1 MMSTPN
7 LPSSLRNFDDLT
19 DAEPPI
25 DRYIKSRTTLEDIET
40 AYKISPYRATSLSPV
55 KPNNEN
61 HLYGNILK
69 INLRQKAGNKAK
81 TVSDFSMF
89 DDPPLYI
96 PDSTRLK
103 ERPIPKH
110 PFKVLDAPNLL
121 DDFYV
126 NVIDWSLQHNVAVG
140 LGNTAYL
147 WNFYNSGVEKIFEFD
162 PLNLLTSLCW
172 DMTSESLVLGGLNG
186 RIEVLDVERK
196 KYIRHFDDHSERV
209 GALSLHGNMLISGS
223 RDQNIYLRDLR
234 CDRRPVH
241 CYSNH
246 YQEVCGLKWSP
257 DGQYFA
263 SGGNDNYLY
272 IFSPKITQPLMKKIH
287 KAAVRAIAWSE
298 RQYGVLAT
306 GAGTADRCI
315 RLWNV
320 NERRLVDIKDAGSQV
335 CNIVFSKNDDEL
347 ITTHGFSQND
357 ICVWKRNGLKKTH
370 SLTGHT
376 SRILHLAISPCGEFI
391 VTGAGDETLR
401 FWNLGYSKATPK
413 TKERAGM
420 IQELQANM
428 LR

>member
-1 MMSTPN
+1 MSAPN
-7 LPSSLRNFDDLT
+7 LAFSMSNLDDVPSGN
-19 DAEPPI
+19 APV
-25 DRYIKSRTTLEDIET
+25 DRFIRSRTTLEDIET
-40 AYKISPYRATSLSPV
+40 AYKISPRRNPSASPI
-55 KPNNEN
+55 KANNEN
-61 HLYGNILK
+61 ALYGNILK
-69 INLRQKAGNKAK
+69 MNLRQNAKAKTK

-89 DDPPLYI
+89 DAPKLEL
-96 PDSTRLK
+96 PDASRFRDRAVSK
-103 ERPIPKH
+103 N
-110 PFKVLDAPNLL
+110 PFKVLDAPNLM

-126 NVIDWSLQHNVAVG
+126 NVIDWSQKHNVAVG

-147 WNFYNSGVEKIFEFD
+147 WNFYSSGVEKIYEFE
-162 PLNLLTSLCW
+162 PHNLLTSLCW
-172 DMTSESLVLGGLNG
+172 DIRSETLALGALNG
-186 RIEVLDVERK
+186 RIEIMDVERK

-209 GALSLHGNMLISGS
+209 GALSLFGNMLVSGS
-223 RDQNIYLRDLR
+223 RDQNIYLRDIR
-234 CDRRPVH
+234 CDRGPVC

-272 IFSPKITQPLMKKIH
+272 IFSPKIVQPLMKKVH
-287 KAAVRAIAWSE
+287 KAAVRAIAWSD

-306 GAGTADRCI
+306 GSGTADRCI

-320 NERRLVDIKDAGSQV
+320 NDRKLIDMKDTGSQV
-335 CNIVFSKNDDEL
+335 CNIVFSKTEDEL

-370 SLTGHT
+370 SLVGHT
-376 SRILHLAISPCGEFI
+376 SRVLHLALSPCGEFI

-401 FWNLGYSKATPK
+401 FWNLGYKKDAGPA
-413 TKERAGM
+413 RARTGSM
-420 IQELQANM
+420 QEIQANT

>member
-1 MMSTPN
+1 MSAPHLSCSLWN
-7 LPSSLRNFDDLT
+7 LDD
-19 DAEPPI
+19 PPVAPAPE
-25 DRYIKSRTTLEDIET
+25 DRFIKSRTTLEDIET
-40 AYKISPYRATSLSPV
+40 AYKISPHRRASLSPAH
-55 KPNNEN
+55 PNDEN
-61 HLYGNILK
+61 TLYGNILK
-69 INLRQKAGNKAK
+69 INLRQKPGARHR
-81 TVSDFSMF
+81 TVSDFAMF
-89 DDPPLYI
+89 EDALRL
-96 PDSTRLK
+96 PDTARLK
-103 ERPIPKH
+103 DRVIPKH

-147 WNFYNSGVEKIFEFD
+147 WNFFSGGVEKVYEFD
-162 PLNLLTSLCW
+162 PHNLVTSLCW
-172 DMTSESLVLGGLNG
+172 DMRSEALVLGGLNG
-186 RIEVLDVERK
+186 RIEVLDLEK
-196 KYIRHFDDHSERV
+196 KVHVRQFHDHCERV
-209 GALSLHGNMLISGS
+209 GALSLHGNLLVSGS

-241 CYSNH
+241 CYGNH

-272 IFSPKITQPLMKKIH
+272 IFSPKITQPLMKKTH

-320 NERRLVDIKDAGSQV
+320 NERRLVEMKDAGSQV
-335 CNIVFSKNDDEL
+335 CNIVFSKNEDEL

-357 ICVWKRNGLKKTH
+357 ICVWRRNGLKKTH

-376 SRILHLAISPCGEFI
+376 SRILHLALSPCGDYI
-391 VTGAGDETLR
+391 VSGAGDETLR
-401 FWNLGYSKATPK
+401 FWNLGYSKATAEPPG
-413 TKERAGM
+413 RAGM
-420 IQELQANM
+420 VAEFQPNM

>member
-1 MMSTPN
+1 MSTPN
-7 LPSSLRNFDDLT
+7 MVFSMSSFDELPPALPRV
-19 DAEPPI
+19 
-25 DRYIKSRTTLEDIET
+25 DRFIKSRSTLEDIET
-40 AYKISPYRATSLSPV
+40 AYKISPRRQTSNSPLRT
-55 KPNNEN
+55 NDEN
-61 HLYGNILK
+61 TLYGNILK
-69 INLRQKAGNKAK
+69 MNLRQNTRVKAR
-81 TVSDFSMF
+81 TVSEFSMF
-89 DDPPLYI
+89 DNPQLQL
-96 PDSTRLK
+96 PDSHRLK
-103 ERPIPKH
+103 DRPISKT
-110 PFKVLDAPNLL
+110 PFKVLDAPNLM

-126 NVIDWSLQHNVAVG
+126 NVIDWSQQHNVAVG

-147 WNFYNSGVEKIFEFD
+147 WNFFNSGVEKIFEFD
-162 PLNLLTSLCW
+162 PHNLLTSLCW
-172 DMTSESLVLGGLNG
+172 DMKSESLALGALNG
-186 RIEVLDVERK
+186 RIEVLDVEKK
-196 KYIRHFDDHSERV
+196 KYIRHFDDHTERV
-209 GALSLHGNMLISGS
+209 GALSLFGNMLISGS
-223 RDQNIYLRDLR
+223 RDQNIFLRDIR
-234 CDRRPVH
+234 CDKRPIQ

-272 IFSPKITQPLMKKIH
+272 IFSPKIVQPLMKKIH
-287 KAAVRAIAWSE
+287 KAAVRAIAWSD

-320 NERRLVDIKDAGSQV
+320 NERKLIDMKDAGSQV

-357 ICVWKRNGLKKTH
+357 ICVWKRSGLRKTH

-376 SRILHLAISPCGEFI
+376 SRVLHLALSPCGDYI

-401 FWNLGYSKATPK
+401 FWNLGYKRSELRGKGVTHS
-413 TKERAGM
+413 M
-420 IQELQANM
+420 QEFQANM